1 MNIFLKILI
10 VLNLLLAIVAVV
22 FVYFMHEQREIL
34 KTQIG
39 EARTHVKDMAKSLR
53 WGEYDNLE
61 ADIARKGNFGLLGT
75 WQAEPKGHPQK
86 MVNNMVDYQQMR
98 VGLNAMEK
106 VAANRVESLIE
117 SKLQW
122 DELDGRLEETN
133 RVLNATRVT
142 LADTEQKLEDEEQ
155 AHIDTK
161 RQLEDERE
169 TVRKQKGEIEG
180 LNGEIADLNE
190 NIEKK
195 NEAIAK
201 YQSDLDEVNAEAFD
215 LKRQLEICKRGGDGI
230 IVAEDQVGKVI
241 AVEHDWNF
249 IVMDIGTENSVTEK
263 MTAMIHRGDDLIG
276 RVEISKATQDTSIG
290 IIIPEFKV
298 KGYRIEVGDGVM
310 F

>member
-10 VLNLLLAIVAVV
+10 VLNLLLAIAAVV

-34 KTQIG
+34 KTQID
-39 EARTHVKDMAKSLR
+39 ESRKHVARMAEKLQ
-53 WGEYDNLE
+53 WGRFDFLE
-61 ADIARKGNFGLLGT
+61 ADVNKQGNLALLGD
-75 WQAEPKGHPQK
+75 WRDEPEGHPG
-86 MVNNMVDYQQMR
+86 MMNANMVDYQQMNI
-98 VGLNAMEK
+98 GLKAMEG
-106 VAANRVESLIE
+106 VASSRVEALIE
-117 SKLQW
+117 SKREW
-122 DELDGRLEETN
+122 DVLDGRLEETN
-133 RVLNATRVT
+133 QVLNATRVD
-142 LADTEQKLEDEEQ
+142 LADTQQKLADEEQ

-190 NIEKK
+190 SIEKK
-195 NEAIAK
+195 NESIAK

-215 LKRQLEICKRGGDGI
+215 LKRQLEICKRGGGT

-249 IVMDIGTENSVTEK
+249 VVMDIGTDNSITEN

-276 RVEISKATQDTSIG
+276 RVKISKATPDTSIG

-298 KGYRIEVGDGVM
+298 KGYRIETGDGVM